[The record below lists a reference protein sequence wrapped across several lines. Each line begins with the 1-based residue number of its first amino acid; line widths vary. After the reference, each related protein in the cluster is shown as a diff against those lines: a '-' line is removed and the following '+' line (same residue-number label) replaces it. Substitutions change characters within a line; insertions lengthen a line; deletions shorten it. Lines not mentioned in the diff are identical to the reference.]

1 MYKGTK
7 FRKIMDN
14 IEAAVL
20 KSLDQAKEG
29 VSTVTEKTVDA
40 VEELERK
47 VFYFDNTDPASVI
60 HMAFVG
66 DVNLNGKVNM
76 LDSLLIN
83 YSKLSTSN

>member
-47 VFYFDNTDPASVI
+47 MSRRDRIQAIKEGNKKRGRYAQAKKRK
-60 HMAFVG
+60 M
-66 DVNLNGKVNM
+66 K
-76 LDSLLIN
+76 
-83 YSKLSTSN
+83 K

>member
-29 VSTVTEKTVDA
+29 VSVVTEKTADV

-47 VFYFDNTDPASVI
+47 MNRRDKIQAIKEGNKKRGRYTQAKRK
-60 HMAFVG
+60 M
-66 DVNLNGKVNM
+66 K
-76 LDSLLIN
+76 
-83 YSKLSTSN
+83 K

>member
-14 IEAAVL
+14 IEAAGL

-47 VFYFDNTDPASVI
+47 MSRRDRIQAIKEGNKKRAR
-60 HMAFVG
+60 
-66 DVNLNGKVNM
+66 
-76 LDSLLIN
+76 
-83 YSKLSTSN
+83 YSKKHVNKWKRK

>member
-7 FRKIMDN
+7 FREIMDN

-29 VSTVTEKTVDA
+29 VSTVTEKTADV

-47 VFYFDNTDPASVI
+47 ANKRERIKAI
-60 HMAFVG
+60 KEGNKHRAR
-66 DVNLNGKVNM
+66 
-76 LDSLLIN
+76 
-83 YSKLSTSN
+83 YSKPGVRPRRRGRRFE